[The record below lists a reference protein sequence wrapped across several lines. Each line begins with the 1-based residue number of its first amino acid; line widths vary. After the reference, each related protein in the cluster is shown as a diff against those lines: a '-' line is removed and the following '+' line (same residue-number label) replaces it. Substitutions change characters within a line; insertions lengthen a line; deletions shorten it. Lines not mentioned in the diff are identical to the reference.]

1 MHMKNLSF
9 IILCLGLFFSLKS
22 FAINKEQNIKE
33 SNLINH
39 DTIYI
44 TNNKIDS
51 TTIYYQTILEK
62 TNAQLS
68 LWGNPYG
75 LMIGALGVLFTCLTI
90 LFAFILFRQSADYKN
105 IINQSITKY
114 QVILDKLIKETQD
127 QTKLFLESNDE
138 RFAEKISE
146 YKKELES
153 ATLDQK
159 AILEEKVKQLEIQ
172 KNNITEKINKITV
185 RPDITYFNNFNTP
198 LFKNSIHKCSK
209 CSREYQIEDYY
220 ILGGASTFGSINPL
234 GLTKT
239 TKCPYCDQRDIYL
252 S

>member
-22 FAINKEQNIKE
+22 FAINKEQNIKV

-90 LFAFILFRQSADYKN
+90 LCIH
-105 IINQSITKY
+105 IIS
-114 QVILDKLIKETQD
+114 
-127 QTKLFLESNDE
+127 
-138 RFAEKISE
+138 
-146 YKKELES
+146 
-153 ATLDQK
+153 
-159 AILEEKVKQLEIQ
+159 
-172 KNNITEKINKITV
+172 
-185 RPDITYFNNFNTP
+185 
-198 LFKNSIHKCSK
+198 
-209 CSREYQIEDYY
+209 
-220 ILGGASTFGSINPL
+220 
-234 GLTKT
+234 
-239 TKCPYCDQRDIYL
+239 TKCRL
-252 S
+252 